1 MKSACFGALLFLL
14 ISCKV
19 SEAPKETAK
28 AAPADSLA
36 TEPERM
42 PLKEGLSF
50 FKIGKDSNG
59 EEFYHT
65 LNTRYFTHT
74 AMMSD
79 LPVSLLIE
87 EKLERKTKREG
98 EQCSEGRLEM
108 TIYRMVNERLKRLR
122 QIEAPALS
130 YAFSGYSGRLFVTD
144 VEGCGDARPVHGL
157 YSLRRSKPLLIFHKS
172 YNTLT
177 LPATKEK
184 RYTGF
189 HPYRGT
195 IKPVDKK
202 DGQRLVGV
210 LRYTDEEGNSSD
222 FALRCSDSL
231 LLQKLRARPP
241 KLFFTVMRN
250 GQTVRAADMELY
262 PERGGKAVLIPDGF
276 HIEINFSRTA
286 DIEAIA
292 VPVKT
297 DQIDIEAIKI
307 PDDRLQLEKLR

>member
-19 SEAPKETAK
+19 NEAPKEIAK
-28 AAPADSLA
+28 PAPADSLV

-42 PLKEGLSF
+42 PLKEGFSF
-50 FKIGKDSNG
+50 FKIEKDSNG
-59 EEFYHT
+59 TDILHT
-65 LNTRYFTHT
+65 FNTRYFTHT

-98 EQCSEGRLEM
+98 RQCSEGRLEM
-108 TIYRMVNERLKRLR
+108 TIYRVRNDSLISLQK
-122 QIEAPALS
+122 IEAPALS
-130 YAFSGYSGRLFVTD
+130 YAFSGYSGRLFLTD
-144 VEGCGDARPVHGL
+144 VESCADALPVHGL
-157 YSLRRSKPLLIFHKS
+157 YSLRRSEPLLIFYKS

-184 RYTGF
+184 RYVGF
-189 HPYRGT
+189 HPYRGA
-195 IKPVDKK
+195 IKPVDNK

-210 LRYTDEEGNSSD
+210 LRYTDEEGNRSD
-222 FALRCSDSL
+222 FALRCSDSV

-250 GQTVRAADMELY
+250 GQTVRAADLELY

-276 HIEINFSRTA
+276 QIEINLARTA
-286 DIEAIA
+286 DIEAVV
-292 VPVKT
+292 VPVKM
-297 DQIDIEAIKI
+297 DRIDSEGIKI